1 MNRPLENQTIE
12 WWEPWVTLLFL
23 LCLFPLSVGLSLLLE
38 QIFPGLSS
46 PLSLALS
53 LIVWL
58 VLPVIQCT
66 MKYGPIKFEELLL
79 TRKDFMI
86 LGIALI
92 LDFWAFGL
100 TVGPEGFSMDED
112 LRKISSF
119 QYWAVVSKSI
129 LFGPFLEELLFRRY
143 LGEIFASLY
152 SPTRAV
158 FLVTII
164 GTLLHMHSDIS
175 WFSILWHIF
184 ASLLFTVVYFNSRL
198 GVSFVLHSF
207 HNTMVHLLIR

>member
-1 MNRPLENQTIE
+1 M
-12 WWEPWVTLLFL
+12 
-23 LCLFPLSVGLSLLLE
+23 G
-38 QIFPGLSS
+38 
-46 PLSLALS
+46 
-53 LIVWL
+53 
-58 VLPVIQCT
+58 
-66 MKYGPIKFEELLL
+66 KYGPIKFEELFL
-79 TRKDFMI
+79 TRKDFVI

-112 LRKISSF
+112 LREISSL
-119 QYWAVVSKSI
+119 QYWAVISKSI

-158 FLVTII
+158 FLVTFIS
-164 GTLLHMHSDIS
+164 TLLHLHSDIS

-184 ASLLFTVVYFNSRL
+184 AGLLFTVAYFNSRL

-207 HNTMVHLLIR
+207 HNTMVHLLSR